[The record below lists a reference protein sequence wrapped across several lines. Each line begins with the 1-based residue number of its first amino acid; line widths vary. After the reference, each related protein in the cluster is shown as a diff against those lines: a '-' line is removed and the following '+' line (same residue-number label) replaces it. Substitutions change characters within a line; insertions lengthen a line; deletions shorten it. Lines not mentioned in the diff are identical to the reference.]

1 MRIGVRVLTSFF
13 LVVGGLKKYCRAK
26 DPAINRAKAENTQ
39 GFAVAASNTAFG
51 IGVSNLLLYQR
62 KRVAT
67 IGTAMAAI
75 NMAFHV
81 KAISF
86 LMVRQLNRE
95 WLFWLLTFSLPYG
108 SQYC

>member
-1 MRIGVRVLTSFF
+1 M
-13 LVVGGLKKYCRAK
+13 
-26 DPAINRAKAENTQ
+26 ENTQ
-39 GFAVAASNTAFG
+39 GSDVAASNTAFG
-51 IGVSNLLLYQR
+51 IGVSNWLLYHI
-62 KRVAT
+62 KSVAT

-95 WLFWLLTFSLPYG
+95 WQF
-108 SQYC
+108 